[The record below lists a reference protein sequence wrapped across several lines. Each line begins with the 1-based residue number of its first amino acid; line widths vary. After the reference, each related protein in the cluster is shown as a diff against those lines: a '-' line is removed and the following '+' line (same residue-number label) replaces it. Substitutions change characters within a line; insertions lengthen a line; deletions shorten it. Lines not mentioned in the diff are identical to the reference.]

1 MADYFETGVN
11 AAAPAAP
18 ATNGDA
24 AMDDEI
30 MVHSSPDFNAEVY

>member
-1 MADYFETGVN
+1 MADYFETGAN

-18 ATNGDA
+18 AANGDA

-30 MVHSSPDFNAEVY
+30 MVRYTGDFNAEVY

>member
-1 MADYFETGVN
+1 MADYFETGAN

-24 AMDDEI
+24 SMDDEI
-30 MVHSSPDFNAEVY
+30 MVRLTRKLDTDAY